1 MIKKSVSFLLSL
13 LLAVTACGAALIVSS
28 AAEPLNYLQNGGFE
42 EELTIINHIQSDL
55 SANRGK
61 WGRYSSTVTRMDLIG
76 ASDFDSYDSAAL
88 NGTGYLKSGVT
99 ASGYVR
105 GFGQPV
111 ALTKGDYFLTFI
123 AKSQSDSLF
132 SAGVYTSEALITSS
146 TDKALVRSALSKS
159 NDWKT
164 YILEFTVTED
174 AIYSVIFGGNMDD
187 QTGGETFCL
196 DNVAIYAKSD
206 ICQLIVNAS
215 VGGTVTGGGLVGKG
229 TPVTLTA
236 TAKSGYE
243 FSSWNDG
250 ETNPVRQVTPNSDA
264 ESYTASFTKITAD
277 LIANGDFEADDWAIG
292 DFWTPISTNA
302 AFVAQTADGNTY
314 AKATGGTTCSMGL
327 SGVTLKAGHTYVLR
341 FDSLIPNTVSGNG
354 TNFYRAGFYKSGT
367 TALTQGNA
375 LGSSSY
381 ASVYSASQVGSWKTV
396 TVTYT
401 PAADTVSDVILGFY
415 NNECSSDWY
424 IDNITLYDTADLH
437 TVSAAADM
445 GGSAEGSAVGV
456 LTGTG
461 VTFTAVAASGY
472 VFDGW
477 YDSSAQKISDQAV
490 FSFRVTGDVT
500 YTARFV
506 SETGELVVDGGFELA
521 GSISDENLTETGR
534 RGVWG
539 RVNTGVKR
547 MDRITAESFVDG
559 VDSAEVN
566 GTAYLQSGGTVD
578 GNYLRSWGQNVT
590 LEANTDYKLT
600 FIAKSNVT
608 GTNVYAGVVR
618 PGQHASPGGTV
629 AAGAVTLLTA
639 SEEWKFYT
647 LTFNSGANTAAV
659 VAFGWNYSLDAQ
671 YTYAVDNVSL
681 VKYEP
686 EYGDPITN
694 GGFESGTAED
704 WTVSSGAELSVVSGE
719 SWMQMQY
726 QYLGTYAATLSGDAG
741 AAVTSPAFAVE
752 PGETYELVFYS
763 RHGGTTG
770 QTVKVGID
778 GANADNFTLSSYDYL
793 ANADQKGQRHTVTE
807 GEAVGTYYTDTL
819 KKYIVSFTA
828 GDTGSAAV
836 TLSLP
841 KGGAVNIDSFSY
853 YKRSDI
859 GDYVANRIS
868 FTGTAIRTSGTQG
881 LRFKSEISLE
891 ALVDLQSSAKVV
903 EYGTLAIRNEFLN
916 GEALVYGGSYTQQG
930 GTVKE
935 AKTGVAY
942 QLSSGKNVL
951 FAQTVYKNTFTG
963 VLIGIKEENYQKD
976 YTTRVYAKIRFA
988 DGTETVVYGAQQTAS
1003 VYNVAK
1009 YIVDNDL
1016 ETEQTRAYLTEHI
1029 LNLFH

>member
-61 WGRYSSTVTRMDLIG
+61 WGRYSSTVTRMDPIG
-76 ASDFDSYDSAAL
+76 ASDFDSYDSAAR

-99 ASGYVR
+99 VSGNYVR

-111 ALTKGDYFLTFI
+111 ALTPGDYFLTFI
-123 AKSQSDSLF
+123 AKSQSDTLF
-132 SAGVYTSEALITSS
+132 SAGVYTSDASTTSD
-146 TDKALVRSALSKS
+146 TDKALVRNDLSKS

-174 AIYSVIFGGNMDD
+174 AIYSVIFGGNTDD

-206 ICQLIVNAS
+206 ICRLSVNAS

-229 TPVTLTA
+229 TSVTLTA

-243 FSSWNDG
+243 FSSWTDG
-250 ETNPVRQVTPNSDA
+250 ETNPVRQVTLNSD
-264 ESYTASFTKITAD
+264 EKSYTASFTKITAD

-341 FDSLIPNTVSGNG
+341 FDSLIPDTVSGNG

-381 ASVYSASQVGSWKTV
+381 ASVYNASQVGIWKTV

-401 PAADTVSDVILGFY
+401 PDSDTVSDVILGFY
-415 NNECSSDWY
+415 NNECTSDWY

-477 YDSSAQKISDQAV
+477 YDSSDQKISNQAV

-534 RGVWG
+534 MGVWG

-566 GTAYLQSGGTVD
+566 GTAYLQSGGTAD

-608 GTNVYAGVVR
+608 GTNVYAGVVK
-618 PGQHASPGGTV
+618 PGQHASINGKV
-629 AAGAVTLLTA
+629 AEGSVTLLTA
-639 SEEWKFYT
+639 SAEWKLYT
-647 LTFNSGANTAAV
+647 LTFNSGENTAAV
-659 VAFGWNYSLDAQ
+659 VAFGSNYSLDAQ
-671 YTYAVDNVSL
+671 YIYAVDNVSL
-681 VKYEP
+681 VKDVP

-694 GGFESGTAED
+694 GGFESGTAEG
-704 WTVSSGAELSVVSGE
+704 WRVSDGAALSVVSGQ
-719 SWMQMQY
+719 SWIVA
-726 QYLGTYAATLSGDAG
+726 QYLGTYAATLSGEAG

-752 PGETYELVFYS
+752 SGETYELVFYS

-770 QTVKVGID
+770 QTVNVKIA

-807 GEAVGTYYTDTL
+807 GEAAGTYSTHTL
-819 KKYIVSFTA
+819 QKYIVSFTA
-828 GDTGSAAV
+828 GDTGSATV

-841 KGGAVNIDSFSY
+841 NGGAVNIDSFSY

-859 GDYVANRIS
+859 GNYVANKIS

-891 ALVDLQSSAKVV
+891 ALVDLQCSAKVV

-951 FAQTVYKNTFTG
+951 FAQTAYKNTFTG

-1009 YIVDNDL
+1009 YIVDNNL